1 MFTLFHYREREDWSR
16 LRRALAPKMLRP
28 KDIRENLDNF
38 NDVTRDAID
47 HMVAIRG
54 VDGTIPDL
62 EGELTKYTTEGK
74 FCSNVFFFKFAGYRN
89 ISIISPGKIP
99 FQKGRGVCLR
109 FSGVCL
115 GDYCR

>member
-1 MFTLFHYREREDWSR
+1 MFTLFHYREGEDWSR
-16 LRRALAPKMLRP
+16 LRRTLAPKMLRP

-38 NDVTRDAID
+38 NDVTRDAMD

-74 FCSNVFFFKFAGYRN
+74 FCSKFCFFFLRYRN
-89 ISIISPGKIP
+89 ISIISPGKIL
-99 FQKGRGVCLR
+99 FHNGRGVCLG
-109 FSGVCL
+109 FSWVCL
-115 GDYCR
+115 GVYCR